1 MNQQIPLTVPIDV
14 VAERLGVSPWT
25 VRTWL
30 RTGRIPFYKVGRRV
44 LVRVT
49 DIEALLEAHYT
60 PARRPAEP
68 TNNRNGG
75 RTAAARVATSKPRRH
90 AAAR

>member
-1 MNQQIPLTVPIDV
+1 MNEHIPLTVPIDV

-49 DIEALLEAHYT
+49 DIETLLAAHYT

-68 TNNRNGG
+68 TSNGNAG
-75 RTAAARVATSKPRRH
+75 RVSVARVAPKPRRRAAAR
-90 AAAR
+90 